1 MAVNC
6 WDSPLGT
13 VGLAGVTAIDSR
25 TAAVAVSVVE
35 PVMPSSVALIEEVP
49 LAATAVA
56 RPPAVMVATEVV
68 ADAQVT
74 VLVRFSVELSE

>member
-1 MAVNC
+1 M
-6 WDSPLGT
+6 
-13 VGLAGVTAIDSR
+13 
-25 TAAVAVSVVE
+25 SVVE